1 MSKFS
6 EKKPQNVI
14 FSSMKSDISERDYY
28 MIKINNK
35 FKKLNELLITSVI
48 IGIID
53 LFSIDFSD
61 YLFKNILYKITISS
75 FFIWSSF
82 CLLLYKISYIN
93 IEVVNSYSY
102 NKLVLCIY
110 ISIIICCLMEINL
123 MYILIFKVFINYNK
137 WIKFIVD
144 ALNNF
149 QTICSIFS
157 FSIFVLVNSV
167 IPFIWIISLK
177 KIQKFFIIV
186 ANIQRKDFDES
197 NSIKV

>member
-1 MSKFS
+1 
-6 EKKPQNVI
+6 
-14 FSSMKSDISERDYY
+14 
-28 MIKINNK
+28 
-35 FKKLNELLITSVI
+35 
-48 IGIID
+48 
-53 LFSIDFSD
+53 
-61 YLFKNILYKITISS
+61 
-75 FFIWSSF
+75 
-82 CLLLYKISYIN
+82 
-93 IEVVNSYSY
+93 
-102 NKLVLCIY
+102 
-110 ISIIICCLMEINL
+110 MEINL